1 MTIENDVLQ
10 TWYDSVVELFELD
23 LSENITT
30 GVSANKFYFTNQTSA
45 SGTKLQ
51 WKATGSGN
59 ALVTYEPLPIQAEG
73 FDRATRGQIP
83 RPTMTVAN
91 IFNTFTEVLSELD
104 DLVGAKITRR
114 RTLAKYLGG
123 MPSQDLNAEFPNDVY
138 YIERKV
144 AETNQYVTFELA
156 SELDL
161 EGLQLPR
168 RIITQN
174 YCIWEYRG
182 SECGYT
188 GPPVADINDA
198 PPVPS
203 GAAAADPAVVAYVN
217 ASTAL
222 SNARRSLS
230 SAQAA
235 YNIAVSRESRDCS
248 GSAGGDNEFN
258 LGSAPSSTYGRTSY
272 SFALCNRSTINP
284 ILIMWSGEVKTSA
297 DTQFIASDRRF
308 RATLD
313 RAMYEVEKQTASASG
328 FTATI
333 DPLSWDVSNRASAT
347 FAFQDDNNQW
357 VAVWSGQLI
366 SGITTSFPSPFGNGY
381 RVGGQRLNSSISI
394 GPLQYARRLD
404 PNGACSRAQTAL
416 SGAASSLATA
426 SGNFAA
432 AEAAFVAASGALTP
446 ALSAAVSGAD
456 VCGKHLSSC
465 RLRFPRGSLPF
476 GGFPGANLQ

>member
-30 GVSANKFYFTNQTSA
+30 GVGANKFYFTNQTSA

-51 WKATGSGN
+51 WKATGSGS
-59 ALVTYEPLPIQAEG
+59 ALVTYEPLPIAAEG
-73 FDRATRGQIP
+73 FDRTTKGQIP
-83 RPTMTVAN
+83 RPTLTVAN

-104 DLVGAKITRR
+104 DLVGARITRR

-123 MPSQDLNAEFPNDVY
+123 MPSEDLNAEFPNDVY

-144 AETNQYVTFELA
+144 AETNQSVTFELA

-161 EGLQLPR
+161 EGLQLPK

-174 YCIWEYRG
+174 YCVWEYRG
-182 SECGYT
+182 SECGYA
-188 GPPVADINDA
+188 GPPVADINDR
-198 PPVPS
+198 PPTPS
-203 GAAAADPAVVAYVN
+203 GSTASDPSVVAYLN

-222 SNARRSLS
+222 SNARRSYS
-230 SAQAA
+230 AAQAA
-235 YNIAVSRESRDCS
+235 YNIAVSQESRDCS

-258 LGSAPSSTYGRTSY
+258 LGSAPGYLFGATSY
-272 SFALCNRSTINP
+272 SFALCNGGTVNP
-284 ILIMWSGEVKTSA
+284 VLIMWSGAVKTAS
-297 DTQFIASDRRF
+297 QSSFVVSDRRF

-313 RAMYEVEKQTASASG
+313 RPMYEVEKRTTSG
-328 FTATI
+328 GTTVF
-333 DPLSWDVSNRASAT
+333 DSLSWDVTNRESAT
-347 FAFQDDNNQW
+347 FAFRDDNNRW
-357 VAVWSGQLI
+357 VAVWSGQLV
-366 SGITTSFPSPFGNGY
+366 SGITTSFPTIFGDAY
-381 RVGGQRLNSSISI
+381 RVGNQRLSGGSSI
-394 GPLQYARRLD
+394 GPLQYARKLD
-404 PNGACSRAQTAL
+404 SNAACTRAQASL
-416 SGAASSLATA
+416 SGATASLATA
-426 SGNFAA
+426 SGAVVT

-446 ALSAAVSGAD
+446 AASAAISGAD

-476 GGFPGANLQ
+476 GGFPGANLQR

>member
-10 TWYDSVVELFELD
+10 TWYDSVIELFELD

-30 GVSANKFYFTNQTSA
+30 GVGANKFYFTNQTSA

-51 WKATGSGN
+51 WKATGSGS
-59 ALVTYEPLPIQAEG
+59 ALVTYEPLPIAAEG
-73 FDRATRGQIP
+73 FDRTTKGQIP
-83 RPTMTVAN
+83 RPTLTVAN

-104 DLVGAKITRR
+104 DLVGARITRR

-144 AETNQYVTFELA
+144 AETNQSVTFELA

-161 EGLQLPR
+161 EGLQLPK

-174 YCIWEYRG
+174 YCVWEYRG
-182 SECGYT
+182 SECGYA
-188 GPPVADINDA
+188 GPPVADINDR

-203 GAAAADPAVVAYVN
+203 GSAAADPSVVAYIN

-222 SNARRSLS
+222 SNARRNYS

-235 YNIAVSRESRDCS
+235 YNIAVSVESRDCS
-248 GSAGGDNEFN
+248 SSSGGDNEFN
-258 LGSAPSSTYGRTSY
+258 LGSAPGYIFSPTGY
-272 SFALCNRSTINP
+272 SFALCNGGTVNP
-284 ILIMWSGEVKTSA
+284 VLIMWSGVVKTAS
-297 DTQFIASDRRF
+297 QSSFVVSDRRF

-313 RAMYEVEKQTASASG
+313 RPMYEVEKQTVSG
-328 FTATI
+328 YTTAI
-333 DPLSWDVSNRASAT
+333 DPLSWDINNRGSAT
-347 FAFQDDNNQW
+347 FAFRDDNNQW
-357 VAVWSGQLI
+357 IAVWSGQFI
-366 SGITTSFPSPFGNGY
+366 SGITTSFPFGFVEGY
-381 RVGGQRLNSSISI
+381 RVGSQRLSAGNSI
-394 GPLQYARRLD
+394 GPLQYSRKLD
-404 PNGACSRAQTAL
+404 PNGACSRAQATL
-416 SGAASSLATA
+416 SGATASLATA
-426 SGNFAA
+426 SGTFVA

-446 ALSAAVSGAD
+446 AAAASVSGAD
-456 VCGKHLSSC
+456 ICGKHLSSC

-476 GGFPGANLQ
+476 GGFPGANLQR